1 MKFHLFISMDENKDR
16 NLIYQYVLHNY
27 TNEYTLL
34 SELKCMMKDY
44 YSEILTG
51 EYFFDFEKFDSFS
64 DGDLILKDIIPPIIK
79 SKIVDIKLSDYKDEN
94 DLCRHAHDIITQ
106 HLDIVKTE
114 IVVHTIVLRFIHTLV
129 ND

>member
-1 MKFHLFISMDENKDR
+1 MSEVKVR

-27 TNEYTLL
+27 TNEYSLL

-44 YSEILTG
+44 FLEIISG
-51 EYFFDFEKFDSFS
+51 EYYFDFDKFDSFS

-79 SKIVDIKLSDYKDEN
+79 SEIVDIKLSDFKDEN
-94 DLCRHAHDIITQ
+94 DLCSHAHDILTQ
-106 HLDIVKTE
+106 HIDKVKNE

>member
-1 MKFHLFISMDENKDR
+1 MDENKDR

-27 TNEYTLL
+27 LNKYSLL

-44 YSEILTG
+44 FSEILSG
-51 EYFFDFEKFDSFS
+51 DYFFDFEKFDSFS

-79 SKIVDIKLSDYKDEN
+79 SEIVNIHLSDFKDEN
-94 DLCRHAHDIITQ
+94 ELCSHAHEILTQ
-106 HLDIVKTE
+106 HINKVKTE
-114 IVVHTIVLRFIHTLV
+114 IVVHTIVLRIIHTLV